1 MPRHHCRD
9 EREVDVAER
18 FGVAFDHEIVEL
30 GHFLF
35 VFFGVAGVVWP
46 ACYSC

>member
-18 FGVAFDHEIVEL
+18 FGVALDYEIVEC
-30 GHFLF
+30 GYF
-35 VFFGVAGVVWP
+35 VFVVRGVKEVV
-46 ACYSC
+46 